1 MRSLPESLTP
11 TASPSSAIPA
21 ATGCRR
27 SSMPPTPAAKSCAER
42 RQSACRGDR
51 IFLPSIDNC
60 GDACENQKYCAAEN
74 GKRYRHD
81 LDAGQG
87 VRRRSLAAV
96 DANLLCG
103 AACGNAVPVLQYG
116 FQLEIFRYVRH
127 AVDGA
132 HASKEQ
138 HGTADYWA
146 LLQNDSRG
154 AEFEKRDKQAE
165 RDGEEDISVHRR
177 PHIGLERRAAA
188 RQARR
193 MGRPC
198 EPLKIEAVVGPQALR
213 NRERLPFQHVHGI
226 VARKIEHADRLGV
239 ARAFQGGIDCGAP
252 FCGREIS
259 RRRNKEEKGGSN
271 RDHNFEIA
279 RRRHE
284 SLLLSPHELPPTC
297 CMIQPH
303 KPSPLG

>member
-27 SSMPPTPAAKSCAER
+27 SSMPPTPAARSCAKR
-42 RQSACRGDR
+42 CHSACRGDR

-60 GDACENQKYCAAEN
+60 GDACENQKYSAAEN

-81 LDAGQG
+81 LDAGQSI
-87 VRRRSLAAV
+87 RRRGLAAV
-96 DANLLCG
+96 DANLLGG
-103 AACGNAVPVLQYG
+103 AACGDAVPVLQYG

-138 HGTADYWA
+138 HGTADHWT
-146 LLQNDSRG
+146 LFQNNGRG
-154 AEFEKRDKQAE
+154 AQLEKRDKQAE
-165 RDGEEDISVHRR
+165 RDGEQDISVHRR

-193 MGRPC
+193 MSRPRG
-198 EPLKIEAVVGPQALR
+198 PPKIEAVVGP
-213 NRERLPFQHVHGI
+213 
-226 VARKIEHADRLGV
+226 
-239 ARAFQGGIDCGAP
+239 
-252 FCGREIS
+252 
-259 RRRNKEEKGGSN
+259 
-271 RDHNFEIA
+271 
-279 RRRHE
+279 
-284 SLLLSPHELPPTC
+284 
-297 CMIQPH
+297 
-303 KPSPLG
+303 